1 MIVVA
6 GGVPVGVLLLLG
18 KGRIGEVATTRT
30 TKKVPVVGWGV
41 RREET
46 RNLGAVGCCCKVQNT
61 NERQNT
67 KEVPL
72 SELEEI

>member
-30 TKKVPVVGWGV
+30 TKKVPVVGWGG
-41 RREET
+41 EAW
-46 RNLGAVGCCCKVQNT
+46 RNEKPGRSGVLLQSTEYK
-61 NERQNT
+61 
-67 KEVPL
+67 
-72 SELEEI
+72 